1 MKIYIL
7 SDDIDALDYLQQ
19 KIIWKKVETEKIYT
33 VFRAKYME
41 NFAKKNLKILKDRLQ
56 RPQDLR

>member
-7 SDDIDALDYLQQ
+7 SDDIDASNYLQQ
-19 KIIWKKVETEKIYT
+19 KIIWKKVDTEKMYT
-33 VFRAKYME
+33 VYRGKYME
-41 NFAKKNLKILKDRLQ
+41 NFAKKNLQILKDRLQ